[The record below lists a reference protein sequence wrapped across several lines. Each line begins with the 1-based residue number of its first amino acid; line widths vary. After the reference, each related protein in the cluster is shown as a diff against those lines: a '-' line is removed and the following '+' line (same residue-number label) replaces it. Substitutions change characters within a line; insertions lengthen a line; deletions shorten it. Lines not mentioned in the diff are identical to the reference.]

1 MMPGTRIIL
10 GVSGSIAAYK
20 SLYLLRLLQK
30 SGAEVKVV
38 MTPSAT
44 KFVGA
49 LSFRTLSG
57 FPVFIDLWEDGENLK
72 SAHVQL
78 AEWAD
83 LLLIAPAT
91 ADTLA
96 RMATGR
102 CENALD
108 AVYLSSRKKV
118 IVAPAMDHEM
128 YHHAAVQQNLQQL
141 QSQGVIVLPTDTG
154 ELASGIQGQGRMQEP
169 EQIWATVQELL
180 QPGLWT
186 GKNVLITAGPTFER
200 LDPVRYIGNFSSGK
214 MGYSIAEAAAQ
225 KGANVTLISGP
236 VALPFPSNVK
246 GIQVESAQQMLAEV
260 LTHFP
265 NQDITIMA
273 AAVADF
279 RPAEV
284 ANQKIKKANSNPI
297 LELVQNPDILKTIG
311 ELKQPNQ
318 KVVGFALE
326 TQQEEENA
334 KQKLASKNLD
344 LIVMNSLNDPGV
356 GFGTDQ
362 HKVTLFF
369 KDGRVSATPYVSK
382 KEIAQLILQACDTL
396 L

>member
-1 MMPGTRIIL
+1 
-10 GVSGSIAAYK
+10 
-20 SLYLLRLLQK
+20 
-30 SGAEVKVV
+30 
-38 MTPSAT
+38 
-44 KFVGA
+44 
-49 LSFRTLSG
+49 
-57 FPVFIDLWEDGENLK
+57 
-72 SAHVQL
+72 
-78 AEWAD
+78 
-83 LLLIAPAT
+83 
-91 ADTLA
+91 
-96 RMATGR
+96 
-102 CENALD
+102 
-108 AVYLSSRKKV
+108 
-118 IVAPAMDHEM
+118 
-128 YHHAAVQQNLQQL
+128 
-141 QSQGVIVLPTDTG
+141 VL
-154 ELASGIQGQGRMQEP
+154 
-169 EQIWATVQELL
+169 V
-180 QPGLWT
+180 
-186 GKNVLITAGPTFER
+186 TAGPTFER

>member
-169 EQIWATVQELL
+169 EQIGQLFKNFYNQVYGQE
-180 QPGLWT
+180 
-186 GKNVLITAGPTFER
+186 
-200 LDPVRYIGNFSSGK
+200 K
-214 MGYSIAEAAAQ
+214 M
-225 KGANVTLISGP
+225 
-236 VALPFPSNVK
+236 
-246 GIQVESAQQMLAEV
+246 
-260 LTHFP
+260 
-265 NQDITIMA
+265 
-273 AAVADF
+273 
-279 RPAEV
+279 
-284 ANQKIKKANSNPI
+284 
-297 LELVQNPDILKTIG
+297 
-311 ELKQPNQ
+311 
-318 KVVGFALE
+318 
-326 TQQEEENA
+326 
-334 KQKLASKNLD
+334 
-344 LIVMNSLNDPGV
+344 
-356 GFGTDQ
+356 
-362 HKVTLFF
+362 
-369 KDGRVSATPYVSK
+369 
-382 KEIAQLILQACDTL
+382 CW
-396 L
+396 